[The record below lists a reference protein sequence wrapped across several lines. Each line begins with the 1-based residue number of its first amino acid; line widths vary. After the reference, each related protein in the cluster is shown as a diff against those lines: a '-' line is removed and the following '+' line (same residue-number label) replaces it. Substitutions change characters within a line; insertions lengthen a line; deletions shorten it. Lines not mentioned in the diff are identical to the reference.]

1 MGFHFSHLLLY
12 EHALKSKSS
21 RAREPI
27 VSEMIH
33 HSTEIVQ
40 LAMDTVDE
48 RTRHLT
54 DHIYHMIT
62 FAAIVICRL
71 LNAHQEQVA
80 STHNIDELE
89 LLVRDLVQWLY
100 CIGLP
105 CHAAHT
111 LGNIITK
118 VHQKLRPHVEL
129 SPANPQ
135 PDELLGELNNYYFPE
150 FLGLGISADG
160 DWDLLSNMGLF
171 PESPSVP
178 GRPD

>member
-12 EHALKSKSS
+12 EHALKAKSS

-27 VSEMIH
+27 VSEMIRH
-33 HSTEIVQ
+33 ATAIVQ

-54 DHIYHMIT
+54 DHIYHMNT

-71 LNAHQEQVA
+71 LNAYQEQVA

-118 VHQKLRPHVEL
+118 VHQKLRPDVDL
-129 SPANPQ
+129 QPANPQ

-150 FLGLGISADG
+150 FLGLGISANG
-160 DWDLLSNMGLF
+160 DWDLMSNMGLF
-171 PESPSVP
+171 PESPSIP
-178 GRPD
+178 GRPH